1 MRPKDYL
8 SQVRYLD
15 KEIDS
20 KLKLK
25 EDLRARALSIGSFEV
40 KDKVQSSGGLNFS
53 DWVDKIT
60 DIEREIDKKIDE
72 LVDLKQRINAQ
83 IDRVEN
89 PLHRIVLVSHYLND
103 LSLRQIAVKYSYNY
117 GYIKNVHGHA
127 LLEFKAKNP
136 EVFND

>member
-8 SQVRYLD
+8 LQVRHID
-15 KEIDS
+15 NEIDS
-20 KLKLK
+20 KIKLL
-25 EDLRARALSIGSFEV
+25 EDLRARALSIGSLDTKER
-40 KDKVQSSGGLNFS
+40 VQSSGGLNFS

-60 DIEREIDKKIDE
+60 DIEREIDTKIDE
-72 LVDLKQRINAQ
+72 LVDLKQRINSQ

-103 LSLRQIAVKYSYNY
+103 LSLRQIAAKYNYNY

-136 EVFND
+136 EVFK